1 MLQFLFYKG
10 EFLLKYLFFLLY
22 CTLTLHAQNT
32 DVLEQSYFLDA
43 KHSVKVSDIYS
54 KKVALIPMTKKNT
67 TLGFK
72 KETVWIYVKV
82 RNKTKQQL
90 SNIIQFTY
98 PLHDFIDVYM
108 YDDSKITERYRTGD
122 LTKFQTRKIKTNDF
136 IIPYKIAPKET
147 KTIIF
152 KINSQSALNIE
163 MNFLSQNE
171 YLSQLNNKN
180 ILYGIYYGAVLIM
193 LLYNFILFFII
204 KEKVYLYYVAFHF
217 TNLFTQLG
225 LNGLAFEYFYPA
237 YPLLNTVFIP
247 VTFALSNY
255 YIIKFALNFLEFQ
268 KLKTKFS
275 RYFQL
280 LSFLSIIALLF
291 AFILPYATIIVLIV
305 LLSMITVLS
314 LFFTGLYIL
323 KRYKTDASK
332 FFIIAWSFLLL
343 GIFIEEA
350 HNLGFLASSFITSYA
365 SQIGAFIELT
375 LLSIALAYRYNTLFI
390 SLTKTKADLV
400 ILNKSLE
407 EKVQERTQSLDE
419 KNKHLHLEVTNKNIL
434 LRELYHRVKN
444 NLQIISS
451 LLSLQ
456 SKRIKDKEAKILFL
470 ESISRIKSIA
480 MIHEKLYAS
489 DNLQVISM
497 QNYTQDLISEL
508 QQSFS
513 DKDIQFKI
521 MCDTIHLNLEVGVP
535 IGLIINELVTNA
547 LKYAFNDTQEN
558 KIISIKM
565 IRNSDKS
572 FTLTIS
578 DNGRGANISTI
589 KDGFGFKLLEF
600 LASYQL
606 KGEIETTGESGITH
620 KITFSEEF
628 LI

>member
-1 MLQFLFYKG
+1 MF
-10 EFLLKYLFFLLY
+10 KYLLFLLY
-22 CTLTLHAQNT
+22 CTLSLHAQNT
-32 DVLEQSYFLDA
+32 DVLEQSYFLDT
-43 KHSVKVSDIYS
+43 KHTLKVNDIYS
-54 KKVALIPMTKKNT
+54 KKVSLIPMTKKNT

-72 KETVWIYVKV
+72 KDTVWIYAKV
-82 RNKTKQQL
+82 ENRTKKQL

-98 PLHDFIDVYM
+98 PLHDFIDVYI
-108 YDDSKITERYRTGD
+108 YDGGKITEHYRTGD

-136 IIPYKIAPKET
+136 IIPYKIASKET

-180 ILYGIYYGAVLIM
+180 MLYGIYYGAVLIM

-237 YPLLNTVFIP
+237 YPLLNAVFIP
-247 VTFALSNY
+247 VAFALSNY

-268 KLKTKFS
+268 KLKIRFS

-280 LSFLSIIALLF
+280 LSLLSIIALFLT
-291 AFILPYATIIVLIV
+291 FIVPYAIVIVLIV

-323 KRYKTDASK
+323 KRYKTEASK
-332 FFIIAWSFLLL
+332 FFVIAWSFLLL
-343 GIFIEEA
+343 GIFVEEA

-456 SKRIKDKEAKILFL
+456 SKRIKDEEAKLLFL

-489 DNLQVISM
+489 DNLQIISM
-497 QNYTQDLISEL
+497 QQYTQDLVDEL

-513 DKDIQFKI
+513 DKDIKFEI
-521 MCDTIHLNLEVGVP
+521 ICDTIQLNLEVGVP
-535 IGLIINELVTNA
+535 IGLIINELVTNS
-547 LKYAFNDTQEN
+547 LKYAFNDARKD
-558 KIISIKM
+558 KIITIKM
-565 IRNSDKS
+565 VRNSDKS
-572 FTLTIS
+572 FTLTIA
-578 DNGRGANISTI
+578 DNGIGADITTI

-606 KGEIETTGESGITH
+606 KGKIETDGTKGLKHT
-620 KITFSEEF
+620 ITFTEEF
-628 LI
+628 LQ